1 MSEPENKE
9 FLAWWDTQFDS
20 LDVVMSEY
28 KDEQFSFK
36 EVKDIAQKAW
46 EESKKQELKRPLPTI
61 EEMIGILAD

>member
-1 MSEPENKE
+1 MSEVKKE
-9 FLAWWDTQFDS
+9 FEEWWNTQFDS

-46 EESKKQELKRPLPTI
+46 EESKRQELEKPLPTI